1 MRFRFF
7 SQLLLCAAAVL
18 FLPQSLDCC
27 RHSESVLGALAA
39 SSPMAGMNHDDSRTS
54 PRPIDL
60 TAAVARTA
68 HHMHG
73 EWRVTTLCVAE
84 LSPEP
89 ADAPSQVTSA
99 DMHGA
104 SQVPG
109 QGAEYAVRRLLT
121 DPNASHRLPIASSL
135 VLTGRSLAPDVPPPQ
150 TA

>member
-27 RHSESVLGALAA
+27 RHSESVLGALADTTA
-39 SSPMAGMNHDDSRTS
+39 MGGMSHSGHSAEPDMTSSPIVHQMHVVWRTMS
-54 PRPIDL
+54 
-60 TAAVARTA
+60 
-68 HHMHG
+68 
-73 EWRVTTLCVAE
+73 LCVAE
-84 LSPEP
+84 LSPDP

-121 DPNASHRLPIASSL
+121 DPHASHRLPIASSL

-150 TA
+150 AA